1 MVIKNLEN
9 KIKLVM
15 IICSLFLVGCI
26 IICISSIWTAKQM
39 VSDAHQ
45 KVYVLDGNVPILVQ
59 RSTMEET
66 LDVEAKS
73 HVEIKNS
80 SKQTL
85 MHYVYFDNHLYLAE
99 EDHSYSPKYVVDLN
113 ESNCFYYIN
122 DKGEKVL
129 P

>member
-9 KIKLVM
+9 KIKLVL
-15 IICSLFLVGCI
+15 IICSLLLVGCI
-26 IICISSIWTAKQM
+26 IISISSIWTAKVM

-73 HVEIKNS
+73 HVEMFH
-80 SKQTL
+80 Q
-85 MHYVYFDNHLYLAE
+85 YLYI
-99 EDHSYSPKYVVDLN
+99 
-113 ESNCFYYIN
+113 CFS
-122 DKGEKVL
+122 
-129 P
+129 

>member
-26 IICISSIWTAKQM
+26 IISISSIWTARVM
-39 VSDAHQ
+39 VTDAQQ

-73 HVEIKNS
+73 HIEMFHHFFFTLAPDDKYIKY
-80 SKQTL
+80 T
-85 MHYVYFDNHLYLAE
+85 M
-99 EDHSYSPKYVVDLN
+99 
-113 ESNCFYYIN
+113 
-122 DKGEKVL
+122 EKVQVPFSAFSVTVSSLTRKRWSL
-129 P
+129 PTMAVSA